1 MTVQDL
7 INELSRLEPTS
18 NVFVE
23 LQNGV
28 MIGSFE
34 VLEANTVS
42 GTTADGSLVHMR
54 VLDDPDARVA
64 AILRLAH

>member
-7 INELSRLEPTS
+7 INELSRLEPAS
-18 NVFVE
+18 NVFME
-23 LQNGV
+23 LYNGS
-28 MIGSFE
+28 IISGFE
-34 VLEANTVS
+34 VVQAKIVS

-64 AILRLAH
+64 AILRLAD